1 MRCFY
6 KAVLGPDAGKPLG
19 KVGGGLPFADVLGF
33 WKRPFESEDPSVG
46 GCSALPVP
54 SVEEVEAHLHESEGQ
69 LSVRQKQWRKFTSS
83 LASGSHLS

>member
-1 MRCFY
+1 MRVFVLY
-6 KAVLGPDAGKPLG
+6 SAWTDANSFFLGPRY
-19 KVGGGLPFADVLGF
+19 FADVLGF

-54 SVEEVEAHLHESEGQ
+54 SVEEVEAHLHESGGQ